1 MHIRQVYWL
10 TTSFYAFKKTPENA
24 LIAFPSSVTTPYSV
38 AVISTH
44 RIQLRGQLQ
53 LIAQNRKSILR
64 TEFPINRYGENIT
77 LEPKNAQRL

>member
-1 MHIRQVYWL
+1 M
-10 TTSFYAFKKTPENA
+10 
-24 LIAFPSSVTTPYSV
+24 

-53 LIAQNRKSILR
+53 LISQNRKSILR